1 MPDSRCK
8 LDRAQLH
15 RLLRLM
21 PQSLT
26 GKCALVT
33 AGAAG
38 IGRAIAR
45 RFMAAGARVF
55 VCDVSQP
62 TLDEFLRDNPTAK
75 GTLADVSDALQVD
88 ALFMLVQAELGGLD
102 IMVNNAGIAGPT
114 QKVEGIAIDLW
125 DKTIA
130 VNLNGMF
137 YCTRQAVPFLKAAG
151 GGSIVNLSSVAGR
164 LGYPLRTPY
173 AASKW
178 AVVGFTKSLA
188 MELGPYRIRVNCI
201 QPGLVSGSRIEQVIL
216 AKAAAAG
223 ISLDEM
229 KSRMIHKISM
239 RKMVTA
245 DDIAEMALFLCTES
259 GASIS
264 GQALSVCGDQQVLE

>member
-1 MPDSRCK
+1 
-8 LDRAQLH
+8 
-15 RLLRLM
+15 M

-38 IGRAIAR
+38 IGRAIAQ

-62 TLDEFLRDNPTAK
+62 TLDEFLRDNPTAT

-88 ALFMLVQAELGGLD
+88 ALFMLVQLELGGLD
-102 IMVNNAGIAGPT
+102 IMVINAGIAGPT

-137 YCTRQAVPFLKAAG
+137 YCTRQAVPF
-151 GGSIVNLSSVAGR
+151 
-164 LGYPLRTPY
+164 
-173 AASKW
+173 
-178 AVVGFTKSLA
+178 
-188 MELGPYRIRVNCI
+188 
-201 QPGLVSGSRIEQVIL
+201 
-216 AKAAAAG
+216 
-223 ISLDEM
+223 
-229 KSRMIHKISM
+229 
-239 RKMVTA
+239 
-245 DDIAEMALFLCTES
+245 
-259 GASIS
+259 
-264 GQALSVCGDQQVLE
+264 